1 MFFTAFFSITTCILS
16 DLKGFIKD
24 QFLIISWN
32 KLLDNII
39 SRNYMLI
46 LLRIIHEFNQ
56 DWLNLYQTE
65 IGTFHPLCLTR
76 TGTQGAARSCCCL
89 ARKLLVLD
97 SQLLMRGK
105 SQLLMPNPE
114 KTHLIKYKIFLV
126 LKPIIQTLISPS
138 RVNTVLWDFKRVTR
152 GL

>member
-1 MFFTAFFSITTCILS
+1 M
-16 DLKGFIKD
+16 
-24 QFLIISWN
+24 
-32 KLLDNII
+32 
-39 SRNYMLI
+39 
-46 LLRIIHEFNQ
+46 
-56 DWLNLYQTE
+56 YQTE
-65 IGTFHPLCLTR
+65 IGIIHPLCRAR

-114 KTHLIKYKIFLV
+114 KTHSIKYKIFLV

-138 RVNTVLWDFKRVTR
+138 RMNTVSWDFERMIR
-152 GL
+152 GI